1 MKKIIVYLFLIL
13 VNSITAQ
20 TTDSQE
26 IEFRIALPEITLVSI
41 APENSTILL
50 AMEKTEFAGEKIVY
64 TSKQDHQ
71 LWLNYT
77 CSIAPESPS
86 KNISVQ
92 IVSGSVPTGIDLQ
105 LSVSEYSG
113 SGKGEFGT
121 PIHKLSVQNYP
132 QNIISNIGGSFTNKG
147 TNNGHKLEYSL
158 GVTNYK
164 LLDAESSN
172 TLTIVFTISDN

>member
-1 MKKIIVYLFLIL
+1 VKKIIVLVLALL
-13 VNSITAQ
+13 VNTLVAQ
-20 TTDSQE
+20 TNDNQE
-26 IEFRIALPEITLVSI
+26 IEFRMTVPEIALVSV
-41 APENSTILL
+41 APENSAILL
-50 AMEKTEFAGEKIVY
+50 AMEKTEIAGEKIVY
-64 TSKQDHQ
+64 TSNQDHQ

-77 CSIAPESPS
+77 CSIAPDSPS

-121 PIHKLSVQNYP
+121 PTDKISVQNYP

-147 TNNGHKLEYSL
+147 INNGHKLEYSL
-158 GVTNYK
+158 GITNYK

>member
-1 MKKIIVYLFLIL
+1 VKKIKVLFFALLTTTL
-13 VNSITAQ
+13 VAQ
-20 TTDSQE
+20 KTDNQE
-26 IEFRIALPEITLVSI
+26 IEFRITVPEIALVSI
-41 APENSTILL
+41 APENSTIVL
-50 AMEKTEFAGEKIVY
+50 AMEKTEIAGEKIVY
-64 TSKQDHQ
+64 ISKQDHQ
-71 LWLNYT
+71 LWLNYS
-77 CSIAPESPS
+77 CSIAPDSPS

-92 IVSGSVPTGIDLQ
+92 IVSGNVPTGIDLQ

-121 PIHKLSVQNYP
+121 PIHKISLQHYP

-147 TNNGHKLEYSL
+147 INNGHKLEYSL